1 MRAEAQQTITT
12 QMGETVTVLLQ
23 ELEEERAEGTR
34 KDSETGEEDTPTHQ
48 HITST
53 LLLFLCYLQLHAHVY
68 QSFSFY
74 AAALTQRLKEK
85 EKFLIEAGELL
96 VEAQKHYETQRN
108 KAEQLM
114 REKASVIGEFQSI
127 QDLLQAELDKAKFDL
142 RELEVTAETLRIENK
157 QMVQEI
163 SEISGDA
170 AVDRSAVH
178 QASHNSNG
186 PRNVISTDD
195 FGTADAAYDESSKDA
210 SVSVSRDRKSLT
222 IPGK

>member
-1 MRAEAQQTITT
+1 M
-12 QMGETVTVLLQ
+12 
-23 ELEEERAEGTR
+23 
-34 KDSETGEEDTPTHQ
+34 
-48 HITST
+48 
-53 LLLFLCYLQLHAHVY
+53 
-68 QSFSFY
+68 
-74 AAALTQRLKEK
+74 
-85 EKFLIEAGELL
+85 IEAGELL
-96 VEAQKHYETQRN
+96 VESQKHYETQRN

-178 QASHNSNG
+178 KGSHNNNAS
-186 PRNVISTDD
+186 RNVINPDA
-195 FGTADAAYDESSKDA
+195 FGTADVTYDESSKDA
-210 SVSVSRDRKSLT
+210 SISVSRDRKSISVPGESLHSLLLCFYVSIANSTFLSYLPATSHVHSNTLHNLIKIYLT
-222 IPGK
+222 YPVLSSPILPLHLCAFIF